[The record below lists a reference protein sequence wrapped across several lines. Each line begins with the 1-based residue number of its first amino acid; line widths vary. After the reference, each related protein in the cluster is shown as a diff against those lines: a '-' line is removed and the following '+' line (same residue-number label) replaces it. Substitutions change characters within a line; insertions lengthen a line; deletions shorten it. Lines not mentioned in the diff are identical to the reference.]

1 MSDIQENARKYEDWK
16 KSFEVQ
22 NSANHHGLD
31 ALVRQDFGTQH
42 PDAANYGMQHPDP
55 VDFRIQPIRTTLC
68 CCFQYFLLF
77 FCHSL
82 WCVCQICVDVEDD
95 HFYWDAEFFCTKKKK
110 VGGSYPR

>member
-22 NSANHHGLD
+22 NSANYHGLD

-55 VDFRIQPIRTTLC
+55 VDFRIQHSDTANSDHAV
-68 CCFQYFLLF
+68 LLF
-77 FCHSL
+77 SIFSFIFLSL
-82 WCVCQICVDVEDD
+82 LVVCLNLC
-95 HFYWDAEFFCTKKKK
+95 
-110 VGGSYPR
+110 RRRR